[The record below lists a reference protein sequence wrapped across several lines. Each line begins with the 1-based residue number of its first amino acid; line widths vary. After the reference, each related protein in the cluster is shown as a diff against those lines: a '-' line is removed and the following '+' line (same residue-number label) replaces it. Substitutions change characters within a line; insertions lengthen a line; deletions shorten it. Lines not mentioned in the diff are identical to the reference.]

1 MFHVVYSRDYWNH
14 DEPGQFTNT
23 WTIYRNVS
31 YFKLREMQK
40 AIPSLLKNADKTYAE
55 YESKQEHKSDPT
67 QFHKSEVY
75 VVDNSDYF
83 KTYQDEYPTN
93 FQNPPGLIPNEEDY
107 FTDYGQKN
115 NFMLVHDF
123 NREYTWFGK
132 DLTQEEI
139 EKTYADRDN
148 GKDIYAEWR
157 EKRELIRDFVYA

>member
-1 MFHVVYSRDYWNH
+1 MFHIVYSRHYWNH

-23 WTIYRNVS
+23 HTIMRNVPYDNLHKHS
-31 YFKLREMQK
+31 SALEGYK
-40 AIPSLLKNADKTYAE
+40 ITADKQAEEYAE
-55 YESKQEHKSDPT
+55 EKNISTENFFS
-67 QFHKSEVY
+67 SECY
-75 VVDNSDYF
+75 LVDDEEYF

-157 EKRELIRDFVYA
+157 EKRELIRDFVPA